1 MTEWSRAATSA
12 EQPRWKQTW
21 SRKPFHPQT
30 GPVSPLEW
38 APRKV
43 SDTPV
48 YDALERQWLAEGR
61 EVPRRPSLP
70 PGGLH
75 RMDTGVLFHHA

>member
-1 MTEWSRAATSA
+1 M
-12 EQPRWKQTW
+12 EQKTVSPPDW
-21 SRKPFHPQT
+21 T
-30 GPVSPLEW
+30 GFPPLEW